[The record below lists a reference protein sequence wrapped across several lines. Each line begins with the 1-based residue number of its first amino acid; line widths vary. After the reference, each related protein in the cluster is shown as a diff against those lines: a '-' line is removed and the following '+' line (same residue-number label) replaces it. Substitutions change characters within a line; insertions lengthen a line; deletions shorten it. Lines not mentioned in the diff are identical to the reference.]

1 MPWKN
6 TGSKTKPP
14 TPAQCDT
21 EFLFLT
27 EINSLAL
34 ANAQLNLNK
43 TYQNFFPRAKQKIG
57 KVGFPKWKNRKNP
70 VQSYT
75 TSDQKGSVTI
85 FDGSYLQLPKFKT
98 PIKIKLHRSFDEIIK
113 SVTISQIPSGKYYAS
128 ILVDD
133 ALIEVIL
140 IQ

>member
-27 EINSLAL
+27 EIDSLAL

-43 TYQNFFPRAKQKIG
+43 IYQNFFPRAKQKIG

-75 TSDQKGSVTI
+75 TIDQKGSVTI
-85 FDGSYLQLPKFKT
+85 FMMAVICNYLNSKRLS
-98 PIKIKLHRSFDEIIK
+98 KLS
-113 SVTISQIPSGKYYAS
+113 S
-128 ILVDD
+128 IVLLMKLSNQSLLVRHHQ
-133 ALIEVIL
+133 ANIMPVSW
-140 IQ
+140 

>member
-27 EINSLAL
+27 EIDSLAL

-43 TYQNFFPRAKQKIG
+43 IYQNFFPRAKQKIG
-57 KVGFPKWKNRKNP
+57 KVGFPKWKNRKNL

-75 TSDQKGSVTI
+75 TIDQKGSVTI
-85 FDGSYLQLPKFKT
+85 F
-98 PIKIKLHRSFDEIIK
+98 
-113 SVTISQIPSGKYYAS
+113 
-128 ILVDD
+128 
-133 ALIEVIL
+133 
-140 IQ
+140 